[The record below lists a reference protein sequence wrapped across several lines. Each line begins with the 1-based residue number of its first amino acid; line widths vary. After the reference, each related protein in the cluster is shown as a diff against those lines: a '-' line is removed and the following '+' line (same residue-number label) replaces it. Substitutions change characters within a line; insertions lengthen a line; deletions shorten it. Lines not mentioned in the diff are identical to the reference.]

1 MNKKNK
7 NKFTIKIRDNL
18 PNEMHFEV
26 QLRTRAASF
35 KNRKQYDRKRKHKDN
50 QINSDFE

>member
-26 QLRTRAASF
+26 QLRTRAATF
-35 KNRKQYDRKRKHKDN
+35 KNGKQYNRKRKHK
-50 QINSDFE
+50 NSQVNNNFE